1 MWQTFQIRPSFLI
14 IFPVVF
20 FYMKIYYFI
29 LQIKKIKYEMK
40 WNFFIGF
47 DATDCYLTAGCA
59 HCFRLKLPD
68 VAKTL
73 LSWWCPGYSSPAW
86 PDNDEGWGRLS
97 WFFLSI
103 SSLQVRPCPC
113 PQIWIHL
120 FSGLGL
126 NCWTGLE
133 SVEDPARWKQCDLK
147 RGFRTCYTKYDPRR
161 LNVLSSDSTVWRW
174 RGEQF
179 I

>member
-1 MWQTFQIRPSFLI
+1 
-14 IFPVVF
+14 
-20 FYMKIYYFI
+20 MKIYSFI

-40 WNFFIGF
+40 CLYWIWCDWLLSDSWLRSLFSFE
-47 DATDCYLTAGCA
+47 AAGCCQDFA
-59 HCFRLKLPD
+59 KLMVPRLLKPSE
-68 VAKTL
+68 TWQWWRMRPPL
-73 LSWWCPGYSSPAW
+73 LVLLINFITPGKA
-86 PDNDEGWGRLS
+86 LS
-97 WFFLSI
+97 LS
-103 SSLQVRPCPC
+103 
-113 PQIWIHL
+113 QIWIHL